1 MSIKCKKCGSSK
13 LIKNGLVLG
22 KQRYRCKDCN
32 LNFRVG
38 DKREKYSDKDK
49 MRVIELYL
57 ENCGIRSIE
66 RITGIYNNLIS
77 HWIKKFSIIIKSNIN
92 KDLDKIKSKQDIE
105 IMEIDEMVTYIK
117 KNQKM
122 AENISLYGLLSTGKE
137 TKLLILK

>member
-1 MSIKCKKCGSSK
+1 MSIKCKKCGNSK

-22 KQRYRCKDCN
+22 KQRYRCKECN
-32 LNFRVG
+32 FNFRIG
-38 DKREKYSDKDK
+38 DKREKYSDKEK

-77 HWIKKFSIIIKSNIN
+77 HWIKRFSSIIKNNIN
-92 KDLDKIKSKQDIE
+92 KDLEKIKSKQDIQ
-105 IMEIDEMVTYIK
+105 IMEIDELVTYIK

-122 AENISLYGLLSTGKE
+122 AENISLYGLLSTEKE